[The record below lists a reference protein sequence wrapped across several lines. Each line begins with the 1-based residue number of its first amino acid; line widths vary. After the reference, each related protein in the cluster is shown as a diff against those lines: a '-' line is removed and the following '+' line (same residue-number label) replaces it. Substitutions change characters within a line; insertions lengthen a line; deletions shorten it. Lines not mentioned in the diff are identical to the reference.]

1 MEDNYSGN
9 QFGHTENRHGGDTAG
24 AYHVRLPDGRLQTV
38 QYTVDHYGGY
48 RATVLYEGGQQ
59 KVATAPAKFVHE
71 PSVYSGGGVQPYFQP
86 HLSPAYNFINLPPAH
101 PAPPSPPSPP
111 SPPAGPAGP
120 SPGLLQSYPP
130 PQPHYHP
137 HPVQPAQPAYFILP
151 QAVAVLTF
159 LSVSPSQARP
169 VQLTLKHNIYTT

>member
-48 RATVLYEGGQQ
+48 RATVVYEGGQQ
-59 KVATAPAKFVHE
+59 KAPTAPAKFVHE

-86 HLSPAYNFINLPPAH
+86 HLSPAYNFINHQPP
-101 PAPPSPPSPP
+101 PPSPPSPP
-111 SPPAGPAGP
+111 PPPPPPAGP
-120 SPGLLQSYPP
+120 SPVLLPSYSTH
-130 PQPHYHP
+130 QPHYHT
-137 HPVQPAQPAYFILP
+137 QPAQPAYFILP
-151 QAVAVLTF
+151 QVRRRV
-159 LSVSPSQARP
+159 
-169 VQLTLKHNIYTT
+169 NISL